1 MLLVIAIALI
11 VLLIAVV
18 PSVLLSN
25 SKEITME
32 NTAKNFALQLGS
44 LVTLYV
50 SLSALTVLLFNVIT
64 VQYPDATQGYWEY
77 ESATTGIRFGIALL
91 IVFFPAYVM
100 LTRFVNVIRRKEHGT
115 YLVLTKWLIY
125 LSLVVGGGVILGDL
139 VAVINGFLNGE
150 LTIRFMLKALVML
163 VVVGVAFTYYLFDAR
178 GYWQTHE
185 KESKQYAA
193 GAALIVVAALVLGF
207 MHTETPAQ
215 VREMKLDATQIND
228 LTVIQSHINEYYYL
242 NGALPGSLSAA
253 YTGIEMPKAPED
265 RAPYTYKR
273 TSDTKFELC
282 ASFVYPSS
290 KTEQMQYAEPYYID
304 EAGIKNGNNWE
315 HPAGEWCFERV
326 MGTGSAPKPL
336 Q

>member
-1 MLLVIAIALI
+1 MLLVIAIALVI
-11 VLLIAVV
+11 LLIAVV
-18 PSVLLSN
+18 SSMLLSN

-91 IVFFPAYVM
+91 IVFFPAYVV
-100 LTRFVNVIRRKEHGT
+100 LTRFVNVIRRKEQGA

-125 LSLVVGGGVILGDL
+125 LSLVIGGGVILGDL
-139 VAVINGFLNGE
+139 VAVINSFLNGE

-163 VVVGVAFTYYLFDAR
+163 VVIGAAFTYYLFDAR

-215 VREMKLDATQIND
+215 VRELSRGFWRIIVHYGFADEPN
-228 LTVIQSHINEYYYL
+228 
-242 NGALPGSLSAA
+242 LPAAMQMAAKHGLVMDPEAVSYFIGRERIVPRAKSAMS
-253 YTGIEMPKAPED
+253 GWRRWLFILL
-265 RAPYTYKR
+265 
-273 TSDTKFELC
+273 SDTEISASDYFRIPVGRIIELG
-282 ASFVYPSS
+282 AR
-290 KTEQMQYAEPYYID
+290 TEI
-304 EAGIKNGNNWE
+304 
-315 HPAGEWCFERV
+315 
-326 MGTGSAPKPL
+326 
-336 Q
+336 